1 MHEMIHFGAFCD
13 VSGLFTEKQEST
25 SLFSTAKLLL
35 FEDMYWP
42 FTVFLTPP
50 LGHLGKHFVIK

>member
-25 SLFSTAKLLL
+25 SLFSTAKLLIRRYVL
-35 FEDMYWP
+35 AFHGLSDP
-42 FTVFLTPP
+42 TP
-50 LGHLGKHFVIK
+50 GASW

>member
-1 MHEMIHFGAFCD
+1 MYSMHEMIHFGAFCD

-35 FEDMYWP
+35 FEDMLAFHGLSDP
-42 FTVFLTPP
+42 TP
-50 LGHLGKHFVIK
+50 GASW